1 MVDLNDFSYD
11 VATDIGMVRLIV
23 PGETDQATALFA
35 DSEITALLGLYSDIR
50 LTAAAALDIL
60 ASSIAKVRQKITL
73 LGLSIDGPAMAAS
86 IREQAKALRD
96 RVDNEPYFD
105 SAEMVHNAFAE
116 RERYLRQ
123 WMRGAIT

>member
-1 MVDLNDFSYD
+1 MVSPFSYD
-11 VATDIGMVRLIV
+11 VNSDVGMVRLMV
-23 PGETDQATALFA
+23 PGETDFNTALFT
-35 DSEITALLGLYSDIR
+35 DDELNALIALYSDIR
-50 LTAAAALDIL
+50 LAAAATLDIL

-105 SAEMVHNAFAE
+105 TAEMVHNAFAE

>member
-1 MVDLNDFSYD
+1 MVDINSFTYD
-11 VATDIGMVRLIV
+11 VSTDIGLVRLMV
-23 PGETDQATALFA
+23 PGETDATTALFV
-35 DSEITALLGLYSDIR
+35 DSEISALLALYSDVR
-50 LTAAAALDIL
+50 LAAAATLDIL

-73 LGLSIDGPAMAAS
+73 LGLSIDGPAMASS

-123 WMRGAIT
+123 WMRGAI

>member
-1 MVDLNDFSYD
+1 
-11 VATDIGMVRLIV
+11 MVRLMV
-23 PGETDQATALFA
+23 PGETDFDTALFN
-35 DSEITALLGLYSDIR
+35 DDELNALIALYSDIR
-50 LTAAAALDIL
+50 LAAAATLDIL

-105 SAEMVHNAFAE
+105 TAEMVHNAFAE